1 MPKTDAGNHSAVAA
15 GAGGEAAAT
24 NGATAPDPSP
34 LDPSEAVLPTCS
46 CGHDR
51 NHYMVSPKCSY
62 SGWGWFWV
70 TVMGVSK
77 TPIKAVFRCRRCGE
91 IIEETDDP
99 VVLEKL
105 T

>member
-1 MPKTDAGNHSAVAA
+1 VPKTDAGKDSAV
-15 GAGGEAAAT
+15 GAGGEPEPAET
-24 NGATAPDPSP
+24 TGASP
-34 LDPSEAVLPTCS
+34 LEHSHDDTSEVTLPTCS

-77 TPIKAVFRCRRCGE
+77 TPVKAVFRCRKCGE

-99 VVLEKL
+99 AVLEKL